1 MNVIPGQPKPLAPG
15 RRRSAS
21 GANPAAGPRVV
32 VGVDGSADSVAALL
46 WAAPEARRRDA
57 LLQIVSAWDEGDPA
71 QPGSGRPDSAL
82 LAARLLD
89 RALKHVLRE
98 KDGPERIACNPV
110 KGDPGEVLLA
120 KARGADLLVLG
131 VAADSDSEVPGATGL
146 YCLRHAHV
154 PVVFI
159 AGPFRA

>member
-1 MNVIPGQPKPLAPG
+1 MNAMPGLPKPPPPG
-15 RRRSAS
+15 RRRRDA
-21 GANPAAGPRVV
+21 GANPSAGPRVV
-32 VGVDGSADSVAALL
+32 VGVDGTADSVAALL

-57 LLQIVSAWDEGDPA
+57 LLQIVSAWDDGDPA
-71 QPGSGRPDSAL
+71 PHDCGCPGSARI
-82 LAARLLD
+82 AARRLD
-89 RALKHVLRE
+89 RALRHVLRE
-98 KDGPERIACNPV
+98 KLRPERIACHPV
-110 KGDPGEVLLA
+110 RGDPGKVLLD

-131 VAADSDSEVPGATGL
+131 MTADSDAQVPGATGL